1 MLTRAGLAFLVS
13 LAAAWA
19 ADPLSNLRFA
29 DGKSRS
35 LDQFKNQAVVL
46 VYCCSH

>member
-1 MLTRAGLAFLVS
+1 MLIRTCLAFLVA

-19 ADPLSNLRFA
+19 ADPIADLRFA
-29 DGKSRS
+29 DGKPRS
-35 LDQFKNQAVVL
+35 IDQFTGQAVVL